1 MPAELLDVIRL
12 NALDQMDE
20 AFSFSQA
27 VDLTR
32 PGLGHRTYFKL
43 DLKDAQG
50 RPCVM
55 YMKRYERE
63 PLSWR
68 IKRLLTY
75 GWHKSPASVEVA
87 CVRGASQAG
96 VPAIDHAYANEESD
110 LLGVKRSYVILSA
123 VAGEAIEHCGQDFI
137 DRHADRPEAL
147 GRLTD
152 ALAEL
157 AATLHGSGYVHRD
170 LYTSHIYI
178 EQAGEE
184 LHLRLIDLARMFR
197 PRRRL
202 FRWRVKDLAQLKY
215 SMPPQW
221 TEQYWSRFMDGYLQR
236 LAPPRAGRYHRAV
249 ARKEQRMRRKL
260 DARRRRE
267 RE

>member
-1 MPAELLDVIRL
+1 MPAELLEVIRL
-12 NALDQMDE
+12 NALDRMDE

-43 DLKDAQG
+43 DLKDAAG

-87 CVRGASQAG
+87 NVRGAAQAG
-96 VPAIDHAYANEESD
+96 VPAIDHGYANEESD

-123 VAGEAIEHCGQDFI
+123 VTGQALEHCGQDFI
-137 DRHADRPEAL
+137 DRHADQPEAL
-147 GRLTD
+147 ARLTD

-170 LYTSHIYI
+170 LYTSHIYL
-178 EQAGEE
+178 EQVAGE
-184 LHLRLIDLARMFR
+184 LRLRLIDLARMFR
-197 PRRRL
+197 PRWRG

-221 TEQYWSRFMDGYLQR
+221 TDQYWARFMDGYLQR
-236 LAPPRAGRYHRAV
+236 LTPPRAEQYQLAV
-249 ARKEQRMRRKL
+249 ACKERRMRHKL

-267 RE
+267 RG